1 MTTNDTPIML
11 SEAEAA
17 NIDIKPLPP
26 RDISILLDL
35 KTFQGM
41 TDEEIQMIIDYKIKY
56 ALSDKD
62 IKLKQATYIEKMN
75 SDIALSTQV
84 ANEAN
89 DIYRDILGKS
99 LKLET
104 VGVSNE

>member
-1 MTTNDTPIML
+1 MPTNDTPIADTNN
-11 SEAEAA
+11 AEV
-17 NIDIKPLPP
+17 KPLPP
-26 RDISILLDL
+26 RDISILLNL
-35 KTFQGM
+35 GTFQGM
-41 TDEEIQMIIDYKIKY
+41 TDEEIKMVIDYKIKY

>member
-1 MTTNDTPIML
+1 MPTNDTPI
-11 SEAEAA
+11 ADA
-17 NIDIKPLPP
+17 NNTEVKLLPP

-89 DIYRDILGKS
+89 DIYKEILGKS

-104 VGVSNE
+104 VGISNE

>member
-1 MTTNDTPIML
+1 MPTSDNTPITDTND
-11 SEAEAA
+11 SEV
-17 NIDIKPLPP
+17 KPLPP
-26 RDISILLDL
+26 RDINVLLNL
-35 KTFQGM
+35 GTFQGM
-41 TDEEIQMIIDYKIKY
+41 TDEEIQMVIDYKIKY
-56 ALSDKD
+56 ALSEQE
-62 IKLKQATYIEKMN
+62 IKLRQAVYIEKMN

>member
-1 MTTNDTPIML
+1 MTTNDTPITDTNNT
-11 SEAEAA
+11 EV
-17 NIDIKPLPP
+17 KPLPP
-26 RDISILLDL
+26 RDISILLNL
-35 KTFQGM
+35 GTFQGM
-41 TDEEIQMIIDYKIKY
+41 TDEEIQMVIDYKIKY

>member
-1 MTTNDTPIML
+1 MTTNDTPITDTNDT
-11 SEAEAA
+11 EV
-17 NIDIKPLPP
+17 KPLPP

-89 DIYRDILGKS
+89 DIYKEILGKS

-104 VGVSNE
+104 VGASNE

>member
-1 MTTNDTPIML
+1 MPTNDTPIADTNNT
-11 SEAEAA
+11 EV
-17 NIDIKPLPP
+17 KPLPP
-26 RDISILLDL
+26 RDINILLNL
-35 KTFQGM
+35 GTFQGM
-41 TDEEIQMIIDYKIKY
+41 TDEEIQMVIDYKIKY

-89 DIYRDILGKS
+89 DIYKEILGKS

-104 VGVSNE
+104 VGASNE

>member
-1 MTTNDTPIML
+1 MPTNDTPIADTNDT
-11 SEAEAA
+11 EV
-17 NIDIKPLPP
+17 KPLPP
-26 RDISILLDL
+26 RDINILLNL
-35 KTFQGM
+35 GTFQGM
-41 TDEEIQMIIDYKIKY
+41 TDEEIQMVIDYKIKY
-56 ALSDKD
+56 ALSEQE
-62 IKLKQATYIEKMN
+62 IKLKQAVYIEKMN

>member
-1 MTTNDTPIML
+1 MTTNDTSIML

-104 VGVSNE
+104 VGASDE

>member
-1 MTTNDTPIML
+1 MPTNDTPIADTNNT
-11 SEAEAA
+11 EV
-17 NIDIKPLPP
+17 KPLPP
-26 RDISILLDL
+26 RDINILLNL
-35 KTFQGM
+35 GTFQGM
-41 TDEEIQMIIDYKIKY
+41 TDEEIQMVIDYKIKY

-62 IKLKQATYIEKMN
+62 IKLKQAVYIEKMN

>member
-1 MTTNDTPIML
+1 MPTNDTPIADTNNT
-11 SEAEAA
+11 EV
-17 NIDIKPLPP
+17 KPLPP

-62 IKLKQATYIEKMN
+62 IMLKQATYIEKMN

-89 DIYRDILGKS
+89 DIYKEILGKS

-104 VGVSNE
+104 VGASNE

>member
-1 MTTNDTPIML
+1 MPTNDTPIADTNNT
-11 SEAEAA
+11 EV
-17 NIDIKPLPP
+17 KPLPP
-26 RDISILLDL
+26 RDISILLNL
-35 KTFQGM
+35 GTFQGM
-41 TDEEIQMIIDYKIKY
+41 TDEEIQMVIDYKIKY

-89 DIYRDILGKS
+89 DIYKEILGKS
-99 LKLET
+99 LNLET

>member
-1 MTTNDTPIML
+1 MPTNDNTPITDTNDT
-11 SEAEAA
+11 EV
-17 NIDIKPLPP
+17 KPLPP
-26 RDISILLDL
+26 RDINILLNL
-35 KTFQGM
+35 GTFQGM
-41 TDEEIQMIIDYKIKY
+41 TDEEIQMVIDYKIKY
-56 ALSDKD
+56 ALSEQE
-62 IKLKQATYIEKMN
+62 IKLKQAVYIEKMN